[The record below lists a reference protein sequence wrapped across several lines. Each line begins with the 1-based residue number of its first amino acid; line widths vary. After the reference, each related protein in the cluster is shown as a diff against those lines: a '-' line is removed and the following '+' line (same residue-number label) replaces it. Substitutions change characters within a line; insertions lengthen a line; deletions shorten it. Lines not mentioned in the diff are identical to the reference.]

1 MITNESTLD
10 RGIRAVI
17 GLAAI
22 IGAFVVGLGSVLG
35 IVLVVVGAILALTAA
50 TGFCPLYRV
59 LGLSTSKV
67 AQHR

>member
-17 GLAAI
+17 GIAAI

-35 IVLVVVGAILALTAA
+35 IVLVVVGAVLALTAA
-50 TGFCPLYRV
+50 TGFCPLYRM
-59 LGLSTSKV
+59 LGIAASRV
-67 AQHR
+67 PQDR

>member
-1 MITNESTLD
+1 MITNESALD

-22 IGAFVVGLGSVLG
+22 IGAFVVGLGSVPG